1 MPCRL
6 GRSGARLV
14 WRSLGEGLDVSM
26 ILVVDD
32 EHAIT
37 DFVSDVLSEEGY
49 QVKVCHDGASA
60 LLDIKSKPPDLVLL
74 DIGLPVMTGDTVL
87 RELRAAGFDGLPVI
101 ITTASTN
108 AEQYL
113 AVGATAILKKP
124 FTLDRLLELVG
135 LHTR

>member
-1 MPCRL
+1 
-6 GRSGARLV
+6 
-14 WRSLGEGLDVSM
+14 M

-32 EHAIT
+32 ERSIT

-49 QVKVCHDGASA
+49 EVKVCHDGASA
-60 LLDIKSKPPDLVLL
+60 LLDIRREPPDLVLL

-87 RELRAAGFDGLPVI
+87 RELRATGFQQLPI
-101 ITTASTN
+101 IVTTAGTN

-124 FTLDRLLELVG
+124 FTLDRLLDLVSR
-135 LHTR
+135 HI

>member
-1 MPCRL
+1 
-6 GRSGARLV
+6 
-14 WRSLGEGLDVSM
+14 M

-32 EHAIT
+32 EHSIT
-37 DFVSDVLSEEGY
+37 DFISDVLSEEGY
-49 QVKVCHDGASA
+49 TVKVCHDGASA
-60 LLDIKSKPPDLVLL
+60 LIDIRNEEPELVLL

-87 RELRAAGFDGLPVI
+87 RELRANGYDQLPII

-124 FTLDRLLELVG
+124 FTLDRLIEIVG
-135 LHTR
+135 NHL

>member
-1 MPCRL
+1 
-6 GRSGARLV
+6 
-14 WRSLGEGLDVSM
+14 M

-32 EHAIT
+32 ERSIT

-49 QVKVCHDGASA
+49 RVRVCHDGASA
-60 LLDIKSKPPDLVLL
+60 LLDIRRAPPDLVLL

-87 RELRAAGFDGLPVI
+87 RELRGGGFAALPVI
-101 ITTASTN
+101 VTTASTN

-124 FTLDRLLELVG
+124 FTLDRLIEIVG
-135 LHTR
+135 DYV